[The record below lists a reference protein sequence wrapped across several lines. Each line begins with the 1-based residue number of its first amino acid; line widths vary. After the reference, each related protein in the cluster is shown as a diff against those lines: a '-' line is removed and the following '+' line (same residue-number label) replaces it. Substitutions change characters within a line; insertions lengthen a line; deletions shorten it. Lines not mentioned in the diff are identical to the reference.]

1 MKQLCYISIL
11 ITILIVNTAFQ
22 YLRKKGEKQPGTD
35 SKRYRILSYYLQ
47 VISDIILF
55 TLLICFFFLFDKK

>member
-11 ITILIVNTAFQ
+11 ITILIVNTAFP
-22 YLRKKGEKQPGTD
+22 YLRKKGEKPGTD

-55 TLLICFFFLFDKK
+55 TLLICFFFLFYKK